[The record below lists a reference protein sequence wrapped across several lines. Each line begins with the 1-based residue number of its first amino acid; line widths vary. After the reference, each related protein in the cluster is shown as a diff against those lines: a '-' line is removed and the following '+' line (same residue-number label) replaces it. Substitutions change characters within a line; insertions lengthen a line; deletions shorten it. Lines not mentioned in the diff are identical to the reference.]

1 MLSDALRYPL
11 NGDGWLRT
19 ILVGGLLTI
28 LQVLV
33 LPLFFVQGYY
43 VRILRGVANDDPD
56 PPRFDDWVDLL
67 VDGLKLFVVNI
78 LVVLAVFVVLALV
91 GIVFGGGSL
100 LAGGAGEPGSG
111 AGIASGV
118 LGAAGVA
125 VLVAVSL
132 LLTYVAPAMFTNF
145 AREDSI
151 AAAFDVSTVLSGALS
166 VEYLVAW
173 LLAIVV
179 GIVLG
184 SIASFLSLLVVGIF
198 GLFYTQVVTYYLFGR
213 GFADG
218 LAANESGGEATAAT
232 VR

>member
-19 ILVGGLLTI
+19 ILVGGLLII

-43 VRILRGVANDDPD
+43 VRILRGVANGDPD
-56 PPRFDDWVDLL
+56 PPRFDDWVDLF

-78 LVVLAVFVVLALV
+78 LFALVMVAVLALV

-100 LAGGAGEPGSG
+100 LAGGSIDPSTAGVVSG
-111 AGIASGV
+111 A

-125 VLVAVSL
+125 ILVVALL
-132 LLTYVAPAMFTNF
+132 LLTYVGPAMFTNF

-151 AAAFDVSTVLSGALS
+151 AAAFDVSTILSGALT

-173 LLAIVV
+173 LLALVV
-179 GIVLG
+179 GLVLG

-198 GLFYTQVVTYYLFGR
+198 GLFYLQVVTYYLFGR
-213 GFADG
+213 GFVEG
-218 LAANESGGEATAAT
+218 LEANGSGGESTAAT

>member
-28 LQVLV
+28 LSVLV
-33 LPLFFVQGYY
+33 IPAFFVQGYY
-43 VRILRGVANDDPD
+43 VRVLRGVANDDSD
-56 PPRFDDWVDLL
+56 PPGFDDWVDLL
-67 VDGLKLFVVNI
+67 VDGLKLVVVNI
-78 LVVLAVFVVLALV
+78 LVVLVVFAVLALV
-91 GIVFGGGSL
+91 GVVFGGSSL
-100 LAGGAGEPGSG
+100 LAGGSADPSVAGAVSG
-111 AGIASGV
+111 A

-125 VLVAVSL
+125 VLVAASL

-145 AREDSI
+145 ARKDSV
-151 AAAFDVSTVLSGALS
+151 AAAFDVSTILSGALT

-173 LLAIVV
+173 LLALVV

-198 GLFYTQVVTYYLFGR
+198 VLFYTQVVTYYLFGR
-213 GFADG
+213 GFVEG